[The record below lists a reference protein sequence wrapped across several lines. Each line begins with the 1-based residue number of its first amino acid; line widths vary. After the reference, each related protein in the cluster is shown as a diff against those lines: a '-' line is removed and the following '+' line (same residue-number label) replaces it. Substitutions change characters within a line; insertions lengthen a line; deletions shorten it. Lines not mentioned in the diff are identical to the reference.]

1 MYKKRAPQLRLRS
14 IFTLKS
20 APQLRFLY
28 IVRLMSHKTM
38 GFAPRCDLRLRRA
51 FLNQGRVLVIPVS
64 FPQQLLMVRLKK
76 CIYIKFVI

>member
-28 IVRLMSHKTM
+28 IARLMSHKAM
-38 GFAPRCDLRLRRA
+38 GFAPRYALSLRRA
-51 FLNQGRVLVIPVS
+51 FLNQVWE
-64 FPQQLLMVRLKK
+64 FLKK
-76 CIYIKFVI
+76 IGFFLYDPKV

>member
-28 IVRLMSHKTM
+28 IVRLMSHKAM
-38 GFAPRCDLRLRRA
+38 GFAPRCALRLRRA
-51 FLNQGRVLVIPVS
+51 FLNQAHQFSNV
-64 FPQQLLMVRLKK
+64 
-76 CIYIKFVI
+76 